1 MAKNDNLL
9 LIIDIGGNNL
19 RMAEFELVPGK
30 APLLAKFAFKRMDE
44 QVFDADFAKSFS
56 EVYLEMLESN
66 GFTATNVR
74 LSISAQNSF
83 QRLSKLPMANSN
95 NLNRIIEFEA
105 RQSMPYAI
113 EEVEWNYQLLR
124 HVWSEHHKETLEN
137 GEVEEYDENHEDLEA
152 LFVAVK
158 ADQIAQYT
166 DVIIDSGKKILSVDI
181 APIAL
186 FNAAKLLQ
194 IQGDECVLMLN
205 IGCRSTS
212 LMISD
217 GDRAFIRN
225 IPIAGFAVTTQIAKE
240 FNVPLEE
247 AEELKRRYGFVAL
260 GGAYEEPESEMAAT
274 ISKIAR
280 NVMTR
285 LHGEISRS
293 INVWRAQHGGHAPV
307 KVLLSG
313 GGSTMLYLPEFIQEK
328 LRLPVDY
335 LNTFSSISIG
345 DGVDKEALQVVA
357 PMAQEMIGIV
367 LRESCQCPID
377 ISLLPRVVRA
387 QRDLDRRKPYFYVS
401 AVALLLCFSVLAI
414 GVNRVLN
421 FEEKLVG
428 KVGEQVDRV
437 NEKMKEINELNA
449 RKNAAQGTYEEA
461 VAILKSRQNWAEL
474 LMELQQL
481 LPDTMWLT
489 KIEPVV
495 GEESESSEAEKPASS
510 GGGLFGSS
518 SGNQESGPAQGP
530 VVKRLSV
537 AEISK
542 IQEFNQICIE
552 GYTLIF
558 HNHKQL
564 EEELRSR
571 LKDSKFFSE
580 ESKISEYDAAKNLT
594 KFKLILNL
602 KEAIKK

>member
-9 LIIDIGGNNL
+9 LVIDIGGNNL
-19 RMAEFELVPGK
+19 RMGEFELAPGK
-30 APLLAKFAFKRMDE
+30 APVLTKFAFRRMDE
-44 QVFDADFAKSFS
+44 LIFDPDFAKGFA
-56 EVYLEMLESN
+56 EVYAEMLETN

-74 LSISAQNSF
+74 LTLSAQNSF
-83 QRLSKLPMANSN
+83 QRLSKLPMANSS
-95 NLNRIIEFEA
+95 NLDKIIEFEA
-105 RQSMPYAI
+105 RQTMPYAI

-124 HVWSEHHKETLEN
+124 HEWVEHHKETNEN
-137 GEVEEYDENHEDLEA
+137 GETDEYDEPHEDLEA
-152 LFVAVK
+152 LFVAIK

-186 FNAAKLLQ
+186 FNAAKLIQ
-194 IQGDECVLMLN
+194 IQEDECVLMLN

-225 IPIAGFAVTTQIAKE
+225 IPIAGFAITSQISKE
-240 FNVPLEE
+240 FNVPLDE
-247 AEELKRRYGFVAL
+247 AEEMKRRYGFVAL
-260 GGAYEEPESEMAAT
+260 GGAFEEPESEMTAT

-293 INVWRAQHGGHAPV
+293 INVWRAQHGGHAPT

-328 LRLPVDY
+328 LRLPTEF
-335 LNTFSSISIG
+335 LNTFSAITIG
-345 DGVDKEALQVVA
+345 DGVNKETLQAVA
-357 PMAQEMIGIV
+357 SMTQEMIGMV

-377 ISLLPRVVRA
+377 ISLLPRVVRI
-387 QRDLDRRKPYFYVS
+387 QRDLERRKPYFYVS

-414 GVNRVLN
+414 GVNRVLH

-428 KVGEQVDRV
+428 KVGDQVDQV
-437 NEKMKEINELNA
+437 NAKLTEINELDEK
-449 RKNAAQGTYEEA
+449 KNAAQASYDEA
-461 VAILKSRQNWAEL
+461 VGILKSRQQWSAVL
-474 LMELQQL
+474 SELQSL
-481 LPDTMWLT
+481 LPDAMWLT
-489 KIEPVV
+489 KLEPMS
-495 GEESESSEAEKPASS
+495 GESSEDGEEPKKSS
-510 GGGLFGSS
+510 GVGLFGGVS
-518 SGNQESGPAQGP
+518 SGDGTDQSKIPLMT
-530 VVKRLSV
+530 RLSV

-542 IQEFNQICIE
+542 LQEFNQLCLE
-552 GYTLIF
+552 GYTLVF

-571 LKDSKFFSE
+571 LKDSKYFSE
-580 ESKISEYDAAKNLT
+580 ESKISEYDTAKNLT